1 MSVMALE
8 HTPGISKS
16 IFKNRSDRLES
27 KALKN
32 PSDSDLLI
40 NTSKNLT
47 IYSFGFTMDEA
58 CLLYTSP
65 NPRD

>member
-16 IFKNRSDRLES
+16 VFKNRSDRLES

-40 NTSKNLT
+40 NTSIN
-47 IYSFGFTMDEA
+47 G
-58 CLLYTSP
+58 
-65 NPRD
+65 